1 MTLDNVWAIDLP
13 EAWFIS
19 AVSDKGRPQFKRR
32 IAQRG
37 GRLHGS
43 KFSCSHR
50 VSWLDWVG
58 GWVVEDLLTFP
69 GHPQRI
75 LFNNQPFPTYMA
87 AILAT
92 EVELSNL
99 K

>member
-1 MTLDNVWAIDLP
+1 MTTENVWAIDLP

-32 IAQRG
+32 
-37 GRLHGS
+37 RLTRKQPEYS
-43 KFSCSHR
+43 RKFECTHR

>member
-1 MTLDNVWAIDLP
+1 MTIDNVWAIDLP

-32 IAQRG
+32 DTRDK
-37 GRLHGS
+37 RWNS
-43 KFSCSHR
+43 RKFAYTHR

>member
-1 MTLDNVWAIDLP
+1 MTFGNVWAIDLP

-32 IAQRG
+32 
-37 GRLHGS
+37 S
-43 KFSCSHR
+43 KARSHATHR

>member
-1 MTLDNVWAIDLP
+1 MTTENVWAIDLP

-32 IAQRG
+32 AGHNPAR
-37 GRLHGS
+37 RS
-43 KFSCSHR
+43 ARNTTCVYR
-50 VSWLDWVG
+50 VSWFDFIG
-58 GWVVEDLLTFP
+58 GWVVEDLTFRP
-69 GHPQRI
+69 YEAQRFLFGH
-75 LFNNQPFPTYMA
+75 QPSPTYMA